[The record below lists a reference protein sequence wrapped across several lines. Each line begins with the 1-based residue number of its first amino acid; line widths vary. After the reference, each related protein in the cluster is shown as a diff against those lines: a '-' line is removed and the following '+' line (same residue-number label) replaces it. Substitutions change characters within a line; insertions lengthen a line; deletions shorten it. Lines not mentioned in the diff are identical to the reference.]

1 MATDTGESTQQVY
14 TRAGFGGAIRRGSRP
29 AVVVVDLTRGFTEP
43 GFDTGTDLTEVVTA
57 TGVLVDA
64 AHHAGVPVVFTAI
77 AYSDAEVDSGA
88 IAWLQKSTGMASL
101 REGSDA
107 AALDPRLPR
116 GPRDPLLVKKG
127 ASAFAGTH
135 LAAMLSAWRV
145 DTLVVCGATTSG
157 CVRASA
163 VDAVQS
169 GFPVL
174 VPRECVGDRAAGP
187 HAAALFDLQAKYGDV
202 VQLTEVLDY
211 VSSLESRAGAV
222 AVAATPEMVLVAEQ
236 GVTR

>member
-1 MATDTGESTQQVY
+1 MSADDSENTQQVY
-14 TRAGFGGAIRRGSRP
+14 ARAGFGAAVRRGHRP

-43 GFDTGTDLTEVVTA
+43 GFDTGADLSYVVA
-57 TGVLVDA
+57 DTGALVEA
-64 AHHAGVPVVFTAI
+64 AHAVGAPVVFTAI

-88 IAWLQKSTGMASL
+88 IVWLQKATGMASL
-101 REGSDA
+101 REGGDA

-135 LAAMLSAWRV
+135 LAAMLSAWQV
-145 DTLVVCGATTSG
+145 DTVIVCGATTSG
-157 CVRASA
+157 CVRASV

-174 VPRECVGDRAAGP
+174 VPRECVGDRAQAP
-187 HAAALFDLQAKYGDV
+187 HDAALFDLQAKYADV

-211 VSSLESRAGAV
+211 LASVETGPAGPATQLAEPALAV
-222 AVAATPEMVLVAEQ
+222 AQQAVI
-236 GVTR
+236 R